1 MRKVRIFCCWHAY
14 APICIFC
21 AEMYDDLYQI
31 LNLEYYFK
39 CVIRFNDLWQNLTKC
54 EQWLRVSAF
63 SKSWSFQTE
72 KTPNFK
78 QVQLY
83 NWLRWDKIVFCNS
96 DVSIRTNMRITGQLL
111 GPLRQIST
119 KIHLVFLGVIV
130 KKKIHTESLLI
141 NYSSLWIDNL
151 LCLLCVVLLFNR
163 SFSFIYLSSKLNIK
177 KHNPVFK
184 ASFI

>member
-39 CVIRFNDLWQNLTKC
+39 CVIRFKIWRNVSSDYVYLHFPNLDLFKLK
-54 EQWLRVSAF
+54 
-63 SKSWSFQTE
+63 

-111 GPLRQIST
+111 GPLRQISA
-119 KIHLVFLGVIV
+119 KIHLVCIFGCNSE
-130 KKKIHTESLLI
+130 KKNTYRI
-141 NYSSLWIDNL
+141 
-151 LCLLCVVLLFNR
+151 
-163 SFSFIYLSSKLNIK
+163 
-177 KHNPVFK
+177 
-184 ASFI
+184 ASHQ